1 MEYTT
6 TSPCS
11 GDLAGVAALHV
22 RVLVPTFKP
31 RSTGGVR
38 LLADGGFITAPSGP
52 PLID

>member
-6 TSPCS
+6 TSWFGGHC
-11 GDLAGVAALHV
+11 AAAALQV
-22 RVLVPTFKP
+22 RVLVPASKP

-38 LLADGGFITAPSGP
+38 LLADGDLMIAPSGP